1 MTRKSLNLTDN
12 LYEYM
17 LSVSLQ
23 ETKCQRE
30 LRKVT
35 ASHKYSNMQISPEQG
50 QFMAFLV
57 YLTQAR
63 NIIEIGTF
71 TGYSA
76 LSMAQALPDD
86 GHLIT
91 CDVDPETTALARQ
104 YWERAGVG
112 DKIEL
117 RLGPAIETLDKMLG
131 KNSEPRFDMAF
142 IDAEKTEYR
151 AYYDRLL
158 KLLHPGGLIMIDNV
172 LWSGKPANPEI
183 NDVDTVA
190 IREFNQYL
198 AVDSRVM
205 ICLLPISD
213 GLTLALKR

>member
-1 MTRKSLNLTDN
+1 MTRKSLNLTDD
-12 LYEYM
+12 LYDYL

-23 ETKCQRE
+23 ETEC
-30 LRKVT
+30 LRKLRHET
-35 ASHKYSNMQISPEQG
+35 ANHKHSNMQISPEQG

-57 YLTQAR
+57 YLIHAR
-63 NIIEIGTF
+63 DIVEIGTF

-91 CDVDPETTALARQ
+91 CDVDPESTAVARQ
-104 YWERAGVG
+104 YWDRAGVG

-117 RLGPAIETLDKMLG
+117 RLGPAIETLDEMLRD
-131 KNSEPRFDMAF
+131 NPVSQFDLAF

-151 AYYDRLL
+151 AYYDRLI
-158 KLLHPGGLIMIDNV
+158 KLVHPGGLLLIDNV
-172 LWSGKPANPEI
+172 LWSGKPAVPEV
-183 NDVDTVA
+183 NDADTVA

-198 AVDSRVM
+198 ASDPRVM
-205 ICLLPISD
+205 ISLLPIAD